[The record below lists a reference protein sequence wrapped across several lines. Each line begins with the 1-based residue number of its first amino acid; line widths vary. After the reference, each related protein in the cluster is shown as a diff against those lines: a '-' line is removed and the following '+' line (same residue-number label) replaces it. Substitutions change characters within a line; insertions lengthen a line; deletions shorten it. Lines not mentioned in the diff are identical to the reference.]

1 MMSARGAV
9 AGTRGVR
16 TALVVLRGGEVTWIA
31 TVKVVEEGV
40 EERVEEV
47 EKEVEEEA
55 EVMGVAVSASRSA
68 LAALA
73 ATCRARLPRHVPDRL
88 GRGAAELH
96 LGVQGDGGGRGE
108 GLGAVAGPEP
118 RSSILS
124 WCTMSQMTLVNE
136 SAKES

>member
-55 EVMGVAVSASRSA
+55 EVMGVAGSASRSA

-88 GRGAAELH
+88 GRG

>member
-9 AGTRGVR
+9 EGTRGVR

-55 EVMGVAVSASRSA
+55 EVMGVAGSASRSA

-73 ATCRARLPRHVPDRL
+73 ACGGDEGGGGGEMRT
-88 GRGAAELH
+88 LH
-96 LGVQGDGGGRGE
+96 LPSLLPSHLLTPPLREVFKKQTNY
-108 GLGAVAGPEP
+108 
-118 RSSILS
+118 ILS
-124 WCTMSQMTLVNE
+124 TFGG
-136 SAKES
+136 